1 MDNWQLSDHRWWYN
15 FKIKDK
21 NKIMSYFQFKNIRI
35 AAVGAAVPK
44 NRITVDSFKAE
55 YGDEMGDK
63 FKESTGIKEFRRS
76 IKYQTAS
83 DFGYTAANLILEKK
97 SIDRK
102 EIGALVFVAHSTDYR
117 RPATACVL
125 HKRLGLDKNCAA
137 FDVNLG
143 CSAFIYGVQIASSLM
158 SCSDMKYALLVVGE
172 TMTKITYPGDKA
184 VSMLFGDGGGAILLE
199 KTDNV
204 HDEIKAMLK
213 TDGTG
218 YKAII
223 APAGGFRNMD
233 ATHDV
238 FVWKDGNPRT
248 LYNTIMK
255 GDDVFAFTISDVPR
269 TIKEF
274 LAKTNTDAND
284 YDCLAFHQANQF
296 ISKQLARKLKVD
308 PCKLPICLD
317 RYGNTSAAAIP
328 LTICDAYGEDDLG
341 KNINFLMSGFGV
353 GLSWGV
359 GSAIINTNDIY
370 PVVETDEYFE
380 EGVIN
385 SPEDYYKE

>member
-1 MDNWQLSDHRWWYN
+1 
-15 FKIKDK
+15 
-21 NKIMSYFQFKNIRI
+21 MSYFQFKNIRI
-35 AAVGAAVPK
+35 SAVAGAVPK
-44 NRITVDSFKAE
+44 NKITVDSFKAE
-55 YGDEMGDK
+55 YGDEMVEK

-76 IKYQTAS
+76 LKYQTAS
-83 DFGYTAANLILEKK
+83 DFGCKAAEVILEKK
-97 SIDRK
+97 AIDRK

-125 HKRLGLDKNCAA
+125 HKRLGLGKDCAA

-143 CSAFIYGVQIASSLM
+143 CSAFIYGLQIASSLM
-158 SCSDMKYALLVVGE
+158 SSSDMKYALLVVGE

-184 VSMLFGDGGGAILLE
+184 VSMLFGDGGGAVLLE
-199 KTDNV
+199 KTEKAQ
-204 HDEIKAMLK
+204 DEIKAILK
-213 TDGTG
+213 SDGTG

-233 ATHDV
+233 ASHEV
-238 FVWKDGNPRT
+238 FIWRDGNERT

-274 LAKTNTDAND
+274 LGKTNTEAND

-296 ISKQLARKLKVD
+296 ISKQLARKLKVE
-308 PCKLPICLD
+308 PNKMPLCLD

-328 LTICDAYGEDDLG
+328 LTICDAYGNDNSG
-341 KNINFLMSGFGV
+341 KDIKFLMSGFGV

-359 GSAIINTNDIY
+359 GSATINSSDIY

>member
-1 MDNWQLSDHRWWYN
+1 MA
-15 FKIKDK
+15 F
-21 NKIMSYFQFKNIRI
+21 FQFKNIKI
-35 AAVGAAVPK
+35 AAVSAAVPK
-44 NRITVDSFKAE
+44 NRIKVDSFKAE
-55 YGDEMGDK
+55 YGDEMVEK

-76 IKYQTAS
+76 LKYQTAS
-83 DFGYTAANLILEKK
+83 DFGFTAANLILEKK
-97 SIDRK
+97 IINRK

-125 HKRLGLDKNCAA
+125 HKRLGLAKNCAA

-143 CSAFIYGVQIASSLM
+143 CSAFIYGVQIASALM

-172 TMTKITYPGDKA
+172 TMTKITYPEDKA

-199 KTDNV
+199 RSEDV
-204 HDEIKAMLK
+204 QDEIKAMLK
-213 TDGTG
+213 SDGTG

-233 ATHDV
+233 ASHEV
-238 FVWKDGNPRT
+238 FMWKDGNERT

-274 LAKTNTDAND
+274 LSVTNTDVND

-296 ISKQLARKLKVD
+296 ISKQLARKLKVEAE
-308 PCKLPICLD
+308 KMPICLD

-328 LTICDAYGEDDLG
+328 LTICDAYGNDNSG
-341 KNINFLMSGFGV
+341 KAIKFLMSGFGV

-359 GSAIINTNDIY
+359 GSATINTKDIY
-370 PVVETDEYFE
+370 PVVETDDYFE